1 MKNIIILRDNGDY
14 NYIYGA
20 LLVNDIDMVEPIKE
34 EIKNI
39 MDEYYDNQDEIA
51 ERFGNTLSYILFML
65 DGKFEFEFIDE
76 LHDAKI

>member
-39 MDEYYDNQDEIA
+39 MNEYYENQDEVA
-51 ERFGNTLSYILFML
+51 ERFGNTLEYVLFML
-65 DGKFEFEFIDE
+65 DGKFEYEFICE
-76 LHDAKI
+76 IQDAEI

>member
-39 MDEYYDNQDEIA
+39 MNEYYDNQDEIA
-51 ERFGNTLSYILFML
+51 ERFGNTLSYVLFKL
-65 DGKFEFEFIDE
+65 DGKFEYEFICE
-76 LHDAKI
+76 IQDAEI

>member
-39 MDEYYDNQDEIA
+39 MEEYYDNQDEIA
-51 ERFGNTLSYILFML
+51 ERFGNTLSYVLFKL
-65 DGKFEFEFIDE
+65 DGKFEYEFICE
-76 LHDAKI
+76 IQDAEI

>member
-20 LLVNDIDMVEPIKE
+20 LIVNDIDMVEPIKE

-39 MDEYYDNQDEIA
+39 MEEYYDNQDEIA
-51 ERFGNTLSYILFML
+51 ERFGNTLSYVLFKL
-65 DGKFEFEFIDE
+65 DGKFEYEFICE
-76 LHDAKI
+76 IQDAEI

>member
-20 LLVNDIDMVEPIKE
+20 LLVNDSDMVEPIKE

-39 MDEYYDNQDEIA
+39 MNEYYDNQDEIA
-51 ERFGNTLSYILFML
+51 ERFGNTLDYVLFNL
-65 DGKFEFEFIDE
+65 EGKFEYEFICE
-76 LHDAKI
+76 IQDAEI